1 MGCQREYFRKIF
13 EYAGVFSGSPVIELI
28 VILIKFFVTHKNY
41 TVSELV
47 NDPSFR
53 RMVKGTATPKE
64 VDRWSSWMEEHDE
77 NRDLAKE
84 AIAEIAGFGFREPD
98 YPDIEKE
105 WAKVYSKTAGLKKT
119 TLQAKRRREKRL
131 GWFVKIA
138 AILLLA
144 SMVGFGVHYYA
155 DNTEGPIH
163 LKQLTEERTIVT
175 GDDEQKTLTF
185 SNGTKIVLNR
195 NTTLTYSLGVLQNQ
209 TIDVTLEGE
218 AWFDVVDDYTREK
231 PAFAVHTPDGIIRD
245 IGTKFLV
252 TVEQGRSRVVLQ
264 EGIVEIEP
272 AALNGMGAA
281 GDSWQMVR
289 LEPGEMLEFSQSD
302 ALRRER
308 VNPTFFTAWA
318 TQFMQFERT
327 SIQDFAVYLE
337 QRFGVKVEV
346 TDPVYTG
353 ITLDGAVYFR
363 SLEELVRSV
372 SEVTGIPVYQ
382 SEKRDTV
389 FIGMPG

>member
-1 MGCQREYFRKIF
+1 
-13 EYAGVFSGSPVIELI
+13 
-28 VILIKFFVTHKNY
+28 
-41 TVSELV
+41 
-47 NDPSFR
+47 
-53 RMVKGTATPKE
+53 MVKGTATPE
-64 VDRWSSWMEEHDE
+64 EADRWSSWIEENDG
-77 NRDLAKE
+77 NRKIAKA
-84 AIAEIAGFGFREPD
+84 AISEIVGFEFRDPQ

-105 WAKVYSKTAGLKKT
+105 WSRLYSKTVGQKRVKSY
-119 TLQAKRRREKRL
+119 QRRRSDTRL
-131 GWFVKIA
+131 LWIVRIA
-138 AILLLA
+138 AILLLT
-144 SMVGFGVHYYA
+144 SMVGFGVHYFTG
-155 DNTEGPIH
+155 DPGDITRLE
-163 LKQLTEERTIVT
+163 QLIEERTIAT

-185 SNGTKIVLNR
+185 SNGTRIVLNR
-195 NTTLTYSLGVLQNQ
+195 NTTLTYSLGVFHDQ

-218 AWFDVVDDYTREK
+218 AWFDVVNGHSKEI

-252 TVEQGRSRVVLQ
+252 TVEYGQTRVVLQ
-264 EGIVEIEP
+264 EGIVEVEP
-272 AALNGMGAA
+272 NADNGMGAVRE
-281 GDSWQMVR
+281 SRQKLR
-289 LEPGEMLEFSQSD
+289 LEPGEMLEFSRSD
-302 ALRRER
+302 VIKREK

-327 SIQDFAVYLE
+327 SIQDFADYLE
-337 QRFGVKVEV
+337 QRFGVKVVV

-389 FIGMPG
+389 FIGMPR

>member
-1 MGCQREYFRKIF
+1 M
-13 EYAGVFSGSPVIELI
+13 
-28 VILIKFFVTHKNY
+28 THKNY

-47 NDPSFR
+47 NAPSFR
-53 RMVKGTATPKE
+53 RMIKGTATPE
-64 VDRWSSWMEEHDE
+64 EADRWSSWMEQNED
-77 NRDLAKE
+77 NRRIAKT
-84 AIAEIAGFGFREPD
+84 AISEIVGFEFRDPQV
-98 YPDIEKE
+98 PDIEKE
-105 WAKVYSKTAGLKKT
+105 WAKLYSKTAGRKKF
-119 TLQAKRRREKRL
+119 TLLAKRRREKRL
-131 GWFVKIA
+131 RWFVRAA
-138 AILLLA
+138 AILLLT
-144 SMVGFGVHYYA
+144 SMVGFGVHYFA
-155 DNTEGPIH
+155 DNAERLIH
-163 LKQLTEERTIVT
+163 LEQLTEERTIVT
-175 GDDEQKTLTF
+175 GSDEQKTLSF

-195 NTTLTYSLGVLQNQ
+195 NTTLTYSLGVLHNQ

-218 AWFDVVDDYTREK
+218 AWFDVVSGHSKEK

-272 AALNGMGAA
+272 AAQNGIDAA
-281 GDSWQMVR
+281 GENRQIVR
-289 LEPGEMLEFSQSD
+289 LEPGEMLEFSRSD
-302 ALRRER
+302 VLRRER

-318 TQFMQFERT
+318 TQFMQFDRT
-327 SIQDFAVYLE
+327 SIQDFAGYVE

-353 ITLDGAVYFR
+353 ITLDGAIYFR

-382 SEKRDTV
+382 SEKKDTV